1 MIERK
6 SIPVPY
12 VTLIFGAML
21 TLITG
26 GIFWLVSTTNEVP
39 AMKRDLAS
47 LKEDMQEAKQDIREI
62 RASAYRSR
70 TR

>member
-1 MIERK
+1 MTQRQG
-6 SIPVPY
+6 IPVPY
-12 VTLIFGAML
+12 VTLIFGALL
-21 TLITG
+21 TLTCG

-39 AMKRDLAS
+39 GMKRDLAAM
-47 LKEDMQEAKQDIREI
+47 KEDMTEVKQDIREI